1 MKNNNLSFAS
11 CLTVNYPLLKNLKM
25 INYYLYYSISFDQVV
40 VDVNYEEHTTV
51 PRVTS
56 PFGKPKKTEKMYW
69 ACSKI
74 SDNFMDTGKMVK
86 KIEIKNSQS

>member
-1 MKNNNLSFAS
+1 ML
-11 CLTVNYPLLKNLKM
+11 
-25 INYYLYYSISFDQVV
+25 
-40 VDVNYEEHTTV
+40 